1 MEREIRDF
9 VRYLKVER
17 GATGHTLRN
26 YQSDLNQ
33 FLKFMT
39 APAEAESGIA
49 AWRVRGLEGIDH
61 LGIRSY
67 LADLHRRGLKKAAL
81 ARKLAVLRSFFKYLR
96 REGLLKGNPARLVSM
111 PRQERPLPAFLTVDE
126 AAALM
131 ESPIGGDRFFLRDRA
146 ILETFYSTGIRL
158 SELVG
163 LNREDID
170 FDSGLVRIRGKGKKE
185 RIIPIGS
192 QAIGVLKKYLS
203 EGRPRPTR
211 ASAPDDP
218 VSEGRALFFNRSGG
232 RLTSRSVARI
242 VKRYAT
248 REGIPRVSP
257 HGLRHSFATHLLENG
272 VDLRSIQELLGH
284 SSISTTQR
292 YTHLNADQLM
302 AIYDKAHPRAKTKS

>member
-39 APAEAESGIA
+39 APAEAEGSIPA
-49 AWRVRGLEGIDH
+49 RRVLGLEEIDH

-67 LADLHRRGLKKAAL
+67 LADLHRRGLKKSSL

-96 REGLLKGNPARLVSM
+96 REGLQKGNPARLVSM

-131 ESPIGGDRFFLRDRA
+131 ESPTGDDRFILRDRA

-163 LNREDID
+163 LNREDLD
-170 FDSGLVRIRGKGKKE
+170 HSSGLLKVRGKGKKE
-185 RIIPIGS
+185 RIVPIGAKAIE
-192 QAIGVLKKYLS
+192 AIGHYLRN
-203 EGRPRPTR
+203 RPDRSFNSP
-211 ASAPDDP
+211 
-218 VSEGRALFFNRSGG
+218 LF
-232 RLTSRSVARI
+232 
-242 VKRYAT
+242 
-248 REGIPRVSP
+248 
-257 HGLRHSFATHLLENG
+257 EN
-272 VDLRSIQELLGH
+272 
-284 SSISTTQR
+284 
-292 YTHLNADQLM
+292 
-302 AIYDKAHPRAKTKS
+302 

>member
-39 APAEAESGIA
+39 APAEAEGSIPA
-49 AWRVRGLEGIDH
+49 RRVLGLEEIDH

-67 LADLHRRGLKKAAL
+67 LADLHRRGLKKSSL

-96 REGLLKGNPARLVSM
+96 REGLQKGNPARLVSM

-131 ESPIGGDRFFLRDRA
+131 ESPTGDDRFILRDRA

-170 FDSGLVRIRGKGKKE
+170 FDNPDFDKFPALKQAKGYVTELKHGEMLYMPEGYCHYMKYLTPGFSMSLRAFPSSIVKLSKAAYNVFIMRHIDNFMKKE
-185 RIIPIGS
+185 KVRNGLITKM
-192 QAIGVLKKYLS
+192 KK
-203 EGRPRPTR
+203 
-211 ASAPDDP
+211 
-218 VSEGRALFFNRSGG
+218 
-232 RLTSRSVARI
+232 
-242 VKRYAT
+242 
-248 REGIPRVSP
+248 
-257 HGLRHSFATHLLENG
+257 H
-272 VDLRSIQELLGH
+272 
-284 SSISTTQR
+284 
-292 YTHLNADQLM
+292 
-302 AIYDKAHPRAKTKS
+302 